1 MLENFDIPSL
11 SPNSAEHLHLFIEAK
26 KLAFEDRAIYYADM
40 DFARVPLQQLISK
53 EYGKE
58 RAKLIDP
65 KKAAQ
70 QVTAGRLSSS
80 SDTTYLCAA
89 DKEGTWYPSFKV
101 FTMDLVPAWCR
112 TIWDLPSK
120 IVANSFRSTRLIT
133 IDWNRTSALSTP
145 SFLPLLPKA
154 GIPSFRLV

>member
-1 MLENFDIPSL
+1 LPPNGQGIAALQMLNMLENFDIPSL

-26 KLAFEDRAIYYADM
+26 KLAFEVRAIYYADM

-70 QVTAGRLSSS
+70 QVTAGR
-80 SDTTYLCAA
+80 
-89 DKEGTWYPSFKV
+89 
-101 FTMDLVPAWCR
+101 
-112 TIWDLPSK
+112 SK
-120 IVANSFRSTRLIT
+120 QC
-133 IDWNRTSALSTP
+133 
-145 SFLPLLPKA
+145 
-154 GIPSFRLV
+154 